1 MFNRLIKSLVMFM
14 TLLLVSQACYAGN
27 DLRYEDVISKVELP
41 VIFVSAGQS
50 GGCYVTDAL
59 CERVGV
65 PYDRAYEPL
74 SRHLENGVGVA
85 GLNEIIDLNQLDN
98 YADFL
103 FYAGY
108 QCHSD
113 AEPGTP
119 YKTIVFVMGKEPDG
133 FCSNGYVSIDRELER
148 LMDNIL
154 WAEKNGLTII
164 GMHVEGKSMRND
176 RQGHNERIID
186 LVAPA
191 CDLILV
197 NDPGDYDG
205 KFTDI
210 GHARE
215 IPVVVTPNIT
225 SMIPV
230 FQYLFDIDPE
240 S

>member
-85 GLNEIIDLNQLDN
+85 GLHEIIDLNQLDN

-133 FCSNGYVSIDRELER
+133 FCGNGYVSIDRELER
-148 LMDNIL
+148 LTDN
-154 WAEKNGLTII
+154 NSGLKKT
-164 GMHVEGKSMRND
+164 VS
-176 RQGHNERIID
+176 
-186 LVAPA
+186 P
-191 CDLILV
+191 
-197 NDPGDYDG
+197 
-205 KFTDI
+205 
-210 GHARE
+210 
-215 IPVVVTPNIT
+215 
-225 SMIPV
+225 S
-230 FQYLFDIDPE
+230 
-240 S
+240 